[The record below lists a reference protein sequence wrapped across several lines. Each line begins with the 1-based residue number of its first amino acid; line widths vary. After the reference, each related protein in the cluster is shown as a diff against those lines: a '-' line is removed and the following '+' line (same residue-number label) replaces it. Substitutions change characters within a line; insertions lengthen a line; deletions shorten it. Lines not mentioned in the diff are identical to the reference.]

1 MTFDAE
7 SADFVLN
14 ESFESLAV
22 SEMETNR
29 IVSPI
34 DKDLLIQSDARL
46 DLVTTL
52 TSLSSIRCKQNI
64 GGQYLSLMKNVFSS
78 VMKNAAG

>member
-34 DKDLLIQSDARL
+34 DKDLLIQSDAGL

-64 GGQYLSLMKNVFSS
+64 GVQYLSLMKNVFSS

>member
-34 DKDLLIQSDARL
+34 DKDLLIQSDAGL

-64 GGQYLSLMKNVFSS
+64 GGQYLPLMKNVFSS